1 MRLVLDTNI
10 LVAALI
16 KNSVTREILIHPEM
30 EYIVSEF
37 VFQEIE
43 LNKAEIL
50 QKSKLSRTE
59 FDTLLENLKENLV
72 LVPDQ
77 EIKHKNN
84 ALEIMRAIDINDSIF
99 IALAL
104 SVQNEGIWSEDK
116 HFEQQKTIK
125 ILKTKD
131 IIDHLGITNH

>member
-16 KNSVTREILIHPEM
+16 KNSLTREILVHLEM

-43 LNKAEIL
+43 LNKQEIL
-50 QKSKLSRTE
+50 QKSRLQEAE
-59 FDTLLENLKENLV
+59 FELLFENLKDKLI
-72 LVPDQ
+72 LVPDA
-77 EIKHKNN
+77 EIKHKNE
-84 ALEIMRAIDINDSIF
+84 ALAIMWKIDINDAIF

-104 SVQNEGIWSEDK
+104 STQNDGIWSEDS
-116 HFEQQKTIK
+116 HLAQQKRVK
-125 ILKTKD
+125 VWKTNDMMEFLD
-131 IIDHLGITNH
+131 INHR